1 MLIPLLSE
9 ADPKESAEGSI
20 DPLGM
25 YPIADLL
32 ASRMVPGVRERQKHP
47 RFLTIL
53 AASLS
58 LCSQFDDE
66 TVASDDV
73 SEPWMVFEWYVVE
86 GLTRATTDTKLL
98 RGLPGRDKADKAR
111 QDDVPLSARRYLKT
125 AATFGFH
132 GIYRALSR
140 ELGVETAESLGE
152 AGRAIL
158 EAWEQEQGLKGFM
171 GIGDGPGRSHR
182 QRLIDGI
189 ADGLKA
195 GATARKSWGNF
206 FAEHFG
212 IYEAGPLESEQIRLA
227 LVTAKSAKHDNGF
240 RGEIF
245 EALTSKSGQAFWV
258 EQIATGDP
266 AERRFHEWL
275 MNSVSGPLI
284 ELLTAIGAYEQFC
297 RYLQD
302 ALDDCLNYLAQ
313 YTQRIKLHELSK
325 LKGVQSAAEMLPK
338 IFSEVVEKL
347 APVGLDYRFSQS
359 FAEFSELA
367 DPQTWVER
375 LLAFHVAVQR
385 DKPPA
390 GKNPWFDR
398 FDDGTYLI
406 RPGYVRDYWPRHDDG
421 YVHAFR
427 TNSLWSFAAD
437 LHLVNGE

>member
-1 MLIPLLSE
+1 MLMPLLSE
-9 ADPKESAEGSI
+9 SDPKESAEGSI

-32 ASRMVPGVRERQKHP
+32 ASRMVPGVRERQRHP

-66 TVASDDV
+66 TVATDDV
-73 SEPWMVFEWYVVE
+73 SAPWMVFEWYVVE

-98 RGLPGRDKADKAR
+98 RGLPGRDKAEKAR
-111 QDDVPLSARRYLKT
+111 LDDVPLSARRYLKT

-152 AGRAIL
+152 AGFAIL
-158 EAWEQEQGLKGFM
+158 EAWEREQGLKGFM
-171 GIGDGPGRSHR
+171 GFGNGPGRSER

-195 GATARKSWGNF
+195 GATARKTWGYF

-212 IYEAGPLESEQIRLA
+212 IYETRPLESDQIRLA
-227 LVTAKSAKHDNGF
+227 LVTANSAKHDNGF

-245 EALTSKSGQAFWV
+245 EALTSKPGQLFWS
-258 EQIATGDP
+258 EQIATNDP

-275 MNSVSGPLI
+275 MNSARGPLV
-284 ELLTAIGAYEQFC
+284 ELLAAIGVYERFC

-302 ALDDCLNYLAQ
+302 ALDDCLKYMAQ
-313 YTQRIKLHELSK
+313 YTQRIKLNELSK
-325 LKGVQSAAEMLPK
+325 LKSVQLAAEMLPK
-338 IFSEVVEKL
+338 IFAEVVDKL
-347 APVGLDYRFSQS
+347 ATVGLDSRFSHS

-367 DPQTWVER
+367 ELVHTNAWY
-375 LLAFHVAVQR
+375 AVVCR
-385 DKPPA
+385 RKA
-390 GKNPWFDR
+390 EGKNNERRQTKWR
-398 FDDGTYLI
+398 
-406 RPGYVRDYWPRHDDG
+406 RKKRK
-421 YVHAFR
+421 AK
-427 TNSLWSFAAD
+427 D
-437 LHLVNGE
+437 LCL